1 MSALKQA
8 VPSDDPPRRKN
19 TVKREATSIIKSLKE
34 REEKRET
41 QETALSNPYSREPLQ
56 TSRHPSLPSLSIFTA
71 LPHAQTQI
79 IARPLLIA
87 LIQPYYDAINR
98 RRIQAQ
104 EEHEDSTSQR
114 TLPPTP
120 GDRRHLKPLAASRID
135 SSTEI
140 QPARE
145 EGRAILVNVRGLP
158 RRVLPV
164 RLRQLVHQP

>member
-1 MSALKQA
+1 MKQHHKKR
-8 VPSDDPPRRKN
+8 VFSLVLVSNTRDPRHSLIRIH
-19 TVKREATSIIKSLKE
+19 TLSRAIAHLATPE
-34 REEKRET
+34 
-41 QETALSNPYSREPLQ
+41 LS
-56 TSRHPSLPSLSIFTA
+56 TFTA
-71 LPHAQTQI
+71 LPLRSKPKQSPDLS
-79 IARPLLIA
+79 IAF
-87 LIQPYYDAINR
+87 IQPYYDAINR

-104 EEHEDSTSQR
+104 EEHEDSTSQSIQ
-114 TLPPTP
+114 PPTP

-158 RRVLPV
+158 RQVLPV